1 MVILSKKEHE
11 ALIGRI
17 ETLSLNNDM
26 LAEKIKEI
34 ERRIALLEMTPKRER
49 NAQAVFDEWIN
60 GEKREVK
67 P

>member
-26 LAEKIKEI
+26 LTEKIKEI